1 MSRLWLADDRSRP
14 NQIFFEKLRF
24 HPLTAARFNS
34 IIVRV
39 LSDYG

>member
-1 MSRLWLADDRSRP
+1 MSRLWLADDRSRLF
-14 NQIFFEKLRF
+14 FFEKLRF

>member
-1 MSRLWLADDRSRP
+1 MTARL
-14 NQIFFEKLRF
+14 IFFVFFEKMRF
-24 HPLTAARFNS
+24 HPLTAAHFYS

>member
-1 MSRLWLADDRSRP
+1 MTARL
-14 NQIFFEKLRF
+14 IFFVFFEKLRF
-24 HPLTAARFNS
+24 HPLTADLFNS